1 MPKVLPLSVI
11 ERKKLEFTKWI
22 RGKKAAEKI
31 RQKDVGEAIGVS
43 QQAIGY
49 MMRTGNIKY
58 EDLIVMLKELHAT
71 DEEIL
76 QIMKL

>member
-71 DEEIL
+71 DDEIL